1 MSNASESIFLK
12 VSGKQKSVYGRI
24 YAQKKAEIIADNE
37 AGKYAD
43 QAAEYL
49 AKKNYNKET
58 EAYKAYIAGK
68 LPAAQIG
75 ARARRYANKIFLSHL
90 FEEMYRVEYKKV
102 PPRYYTIAK
111 DPLHNRDIEPEV
123 PYFSNV
129 AFPAD
134 KY

>member
-1 MSNASESIFLK
+1 MYKVGDSFIK

-24 YAQKKAEIIADNE
+24 FAQKKAEITAENE
-37 AGKYAD
+37 AGKYAE

-49 AKKNYNKET
+49 TKKNYNKEK
-58 EAYKAYIAGK
+58 EAYKAYIVGK
-68 LPAAQIG
+68 LPAGQVN

-123 PYFSNV
+123 PYFSNGV
-129 AFPAD
+129 APAD
-134 KY
+134 K